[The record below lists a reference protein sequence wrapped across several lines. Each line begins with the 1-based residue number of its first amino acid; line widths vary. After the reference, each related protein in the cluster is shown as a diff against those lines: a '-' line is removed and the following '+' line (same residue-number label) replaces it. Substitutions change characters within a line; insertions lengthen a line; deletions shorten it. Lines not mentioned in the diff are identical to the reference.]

1 MDIEAVELTIPETV
15 VDLLPP
21 DGENTAT
28 DMERAVAGFERHV
41 NATIETAADEATVAA
56 EVLDVV
62 EHLEARMETYDDF
75 VPELRAW
82 GQSPAYAIA
91 WRDLY
96 ADLIRQLTRHEGLAD
111 HLEREGNRRIVDDG
125 IRLKDLK
132 D

>member
-1 MDIEAVELTIPETV
+1 MDEVELTIPEPV
-15 VDLLPP
+15 VDLLPA
-21 DGENTAT
+21 DGENAAR

-41 NATIETAADEATVAA
+41 NATIETADDEAEVAA

-96 ADLIRQLTRHEGLAD
+96 ADLIRQLTSHEGLAD
-111 HLEREGNRRIVDDG
+111 HLEREGNRRLVGDG
-125 IRLKDLK
+125 IRLSDLK
-132 D
+132 E

>member
-1 MDIEAVELTIPETV
+1 MDIEPVELTIPETV
-15 VDLLPP
+15 VDLLPG
-21 DGENTAT
+21 DDDAVR
-28 DMERAVAGFERHV
+28 DMDRAVAGFERHV
-41 NATIETAADEATVAA
+41 NATIETADEETAVAA

-96 ADLIRQLTRHEGLAD
+96 ADLIGQLTGHDGLAQ

-132 D
+132 ED